1 MNGRPARSSHALQ
14 LVRLDS
20 LMSLTLG
27 SPAVGVGLMDGPV
40 AVGHPDFHGAR
51 IRWIGSSG
59 PSPASGDD
67 IARNHGTFVAGILAA
82 RRESEAPAICPGC
95 TMLIRPIFAQAK
107 ADGMP
112 TASFEDLA
120 AGIIECVEA
129 GAWVVNLSAAT
140 AGPSMRDKRVVSDA
154 LNYAAARGVIVV
166 AAVGN
171 QGMLGSSVIT
181 RHAWVIPVM
190 AFKDDGRPSAESNLA
205 GSFGRRGIG
214 APGDSI
220 ISLTANGATAS
231 AEGTSVAAPFVTG
244 AIALL
249 WSLFP
254 TVSSVAIRRALLATV
269 PQRRKNVVPPL
280 MDAARAYETIMQA
293 VTKGVLV

>member
-1 MNGRPARSSHALQ
+1 MDGRPAWSSQAVR
-14 LVRLDS
+14 LVRLDV

-27 SPAVGVGLMDGPV
+27 SSAVGVGLMDGPV
-40 AVGHPDFHGAR
+40 ALDHPDFHGAR
-51 IRWIGSSG
+51 IRWVGLSG
-59 PSPASGDD
+59 ASAANGDD
-67 IARNHGTFVAGILAA
+67 LARDHGTFVAGILAA
-82 RRESEAPAICPGC
+82 RRGAEAPAICPGC

-107 ADGMP
+107 VNGMP

-120 AGIIECVEA
+120 AGIVECVDA
-129 GAWVVNLSAAT
+129 GARVLNLSAAT
-140 AGPSMRDKRVVSDA
+140 AAPTMRHESAVSDA
-154 LNYAAARGVIVV
+154 LDYAAARGVIVV

-205 GSFGRRGIG
+205 GSFGRRGVG
-214 APGDSI
+214 APGEAVT
-220 ISLTANGATAS
+220 SLMANGGTAS
-231 AEGTSVAAPFVTG
+231 AGGTSVAAPFVTG

-254 TVSSVAIRRALLATV
+254 NVSPAAMRGALVATAPSRR
-269 PQRRKNVVPPL
+269 RNVVPPL
-280 MDAARAYETIMQA
+280 MDAAHAYETLTHA